1 MNRKRA
7 KLELDRMQETDMELR
22 KNAMREIP
30 KLEEKIKLLKKQI
43 DEGDNSES
51 TKKKLDETEEEL
63 KANQTIAYEN
73 D

>member
-1 MNRKRA
+1 
-7 KLELDRMQETDMELR
+7 MELR

-43 DEGDNSES
+43 DEGDNSEL

-63 KANQTIAYEN
+63 KANQTIEYEN